1 MKYRCKRIA
10 FFTAIQ
16 CPKHLERQ
24 RGELRFLQAISS
36 RCIIVAEDLK
46 ISQTQR

>member
-1 MKYRCKRIA
+1 MKYQCKRIA
-10 FFTAIQ
+10 FFNVIQ

-24 RGELRFLQAISS
+24 SGELRFLQAISS
-36 RCIIVAEDLK
+36 RCIIVAGDLK